1 MVKSSLIFIK
11 NNEIKLEAEY
21 YQSKLSKDSPVAL
34 ICHPHPQF
42 LLN

>member
-1 MVKSSLIFIK
+1 MVGKENLFIE

-21 YQSKLSKDSPVAL
+21 YESSSKKDIAII

-42 LLN
+42 LGV

>member
-1 MVKSSLIFIK
+1 MITIEKLFIQ

-21 YQSKLSKDSPVAL
+21 SQSELNIDKPIVL

-42 LLN
+42 LG